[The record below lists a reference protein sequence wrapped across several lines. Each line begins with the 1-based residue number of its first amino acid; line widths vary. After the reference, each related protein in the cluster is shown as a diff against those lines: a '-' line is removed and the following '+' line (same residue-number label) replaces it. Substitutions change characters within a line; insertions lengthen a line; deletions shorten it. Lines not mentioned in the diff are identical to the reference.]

1 MALGFNLSVSRL
13 GSVVN
18 GLVVPN
24 IYDPNNYNRL
34 GLALLV
40 GFFVCLFSLICAILL
55 TILDRY
61 ADKVDKTAV
70 TKVVSEE
77 EKFRWS
83 DIKTFNK
90 SFWII
95 CFSCVLIY
103 MAIFPFIQYVSGM
116 L

>member
-61 ADKVDKTAV
+61 ADKVDKTGV

-77 EKFRWS
+77 EKFRFS